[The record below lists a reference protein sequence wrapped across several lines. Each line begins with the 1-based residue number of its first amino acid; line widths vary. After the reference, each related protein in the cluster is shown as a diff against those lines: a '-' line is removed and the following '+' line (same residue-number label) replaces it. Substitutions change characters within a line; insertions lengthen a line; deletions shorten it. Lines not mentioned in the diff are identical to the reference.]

1 MFTNLKNTI
10 KDLAK
15 NAVFMAES
23 ELGTGKGQEKKRLA
37 IEYIIKNLPF
47 SELVKSIISIFLSG
61 FIDDAVEAAV
71 KYLKSKSEEQGE

>member
-23 ELGTGKGQEKKRLA
+23 ELGTGKGQEKKKLA
-37 IEYIIKNLPF
+37 VEYIINHLPF
-47 SELVKSIISIFLSG
+47 SDLVKSIISIFLSG
-61 FIDDAVEAAV
+61 FIDDAVETGV
-71 KYLKSKSEEQGE
+71 KYLKSKSSEQGE

>member
-10 KDLAK
+10 KDLAR

-23 ELGTGKGQEKKRLA
+23 ELGTGKGQEKKKLA

>member
-15 NAVFMAES
+15 NAVFMAET